1 MQHPPFLQKGATIG
15 ITCPSGYVS
24 NERVIPAIETL
35 QSWGFRVKVGNTVGN
50 EFHYFSGTDE
60 ERIADLQ
67 AMLDDPMLSAII
79 MGRGGY
85 GLSRII
91 DQLDFS
97 LFKKHP
103 KWICGFSDITVL
115 HQHIHQQL
123 GIATLHSPMCG
134 AFKNYED
141 TCDYLNQFKSL
152 LQGEAQIYRTQPME
166 NNRFGTAEASVV
178 GGNLAII
185 SHLVGSSSEM
195 DTNNKILF
203 LEDIG
208 EHLYQID
215 RMLMQLKR
223 AGKLKGLKGLILGSF
238 TEIEDTERPFGQR
251 LETIISS
258 KVEEYDFPVCFGL
271 PIGHQEI
278 NFSLALGM
286 KHRLEVDE
294 SGGRL
299 ELIL

>member
-60 ERIADLQ
+60 ERASDLQ

-91 DQLDFS
+91 DQLDFT
-97 LFKKHP
+97 LFKKFP

-115 HQHIHQQL
+115 HQHTHQNI

-134 AFKNYED
+134 AFKDFNEN
-141 TCDYLNQFKSL
+141 CDYLCQFKSI
-152 LQGEAQIYRTQPME
+152 LQGEPQAYLTPPNE
-166 NNRFGTAEASVV
+166 HNRFGSAESTVI

-185 SHLVGSSSEM
+185 SHLVGSSS
-195 DTNNKILF
+195 DIDSNGKILF

-238 TEIEDTERPFGQR
+238 TEIEDTERPFGQS

-258 KVEEYDFPVCFGL
+258 KVEEYDFPICFGF
-271 PIGHQEI
+271 PIGHQKV

-286 KHRLEVDE
+286 KHRLDVDA

>member
-35 QSWGFRVKVGNTVGN
+35 HSWGFRVKVGNTVGN
-50 EFHYFSGTDE
+50 EFHYFAGTDE
-60 ERIADLQ
+60 ERVSDLQ

-91 DQLDFS
+91 DQLDFT
-97 LFKKHP
+97 LFKKFP

-115 HQHIHQQL
+115 HQHIHQKI

-134 AFKNYED
+134 AFKDFDEN
-141 TCDYLNQFKSL
+141 CDYLYQFKSI
-152 LQGEAQIYRTQPME
+152 LQGEPQIYLTTPNE
-166 NNRFGTAEASVV
+166 HNRFGSADATVV

-185 SHLVGSSSEM
+185 SHLVGSSSDI
-195 DTNNKILF
+195 DTNGKILF

-223 AGKLKGLKGLILGSF
+223 AGKLIGLKGLILGSF
-238 TEIEDTERPFGQR
+238 TEIEDTERPFGQS

-258 KVEEYDFPVCFGL
+258 KVKEFDFPVCFGF

-286 KHRLEVDE
+286 KHRLDVDA

>member
-50 EFHYFSGTDE
+50 EFHYFAGTDE
-60 ERIADLQ
+60 ERASDLQ
-67 AMLDDPMLSAII
+67 AMLNDPLLSAII

-91 DQLDFS
+91 DQLDFT
-97 LFKKHP
+97 LFKKFP

-115 HQHIHQQL
+115 HQHTHQNI

-134 AFKNYED
+134 AFKDYDEN
-141 TCDYLNQFKSL
+141 CDYLCQFKSI
-152 LQGEAQIYRTQPME
+152 LQGEPQTYLTPPNE
-166 NNRFGTAEASVV
+166 HNRFGSAESTVI

-185 SHLVGSSSEM
+185 SPLVGSSS
-195 DTNNKILF
+195 DIDSNGKILF

-238 TEIEDTERPFGQR
+238 TEIEDTERPFGQS

-258 KVEEYDFPVCFGL
+258 KVEEFDFPVCFGF

-286 KHRLEVDE
+286 KHRLDVDA

>member
-15 ITCPSGYVS
+15 ITCPSGFVS

-60 ERIADLQ
+60 ERASDLQ

-91 DQLDFS
+91 DQLDFT
-97 LFKKHP
+97 LFKKFP

-115 HQHIHQQL
+115 HQHIHQNI

-134 AFKNYED
+134 AFKDFNEN
-141 TCDYLNQFKSL
+141 CDYLCQFKSI
-152 LQGEAQIYRTQPME
+152 LQGEPQTYLTPPNE
-166 NNRFGTAEASVV
+166 HNRFGSAESTVI

-185 SHLVGSSSEM
+185 SHLVGSSS
-195 DTNNKILF
+195 DLDSNGKILF

-238 TEIEDTERPFGQR
+238 TEIEDTERPFGQS

-258 KVEEYDFPVCFGL
+258 KVEEFDFPVCFGF

-286 KHRLEVDE
+286 KHRLDVDA

>member
-50 EFHYFSGTDE
+50 EFHYFSGTDD
-60 ERIADLQ
+60 ERISDLQ
-67 AMLDDPMLSAII
+67 AMLDDPLLSAII

-91 DQLDFS
+91 DQLDFT

-115 HQHIHQQL
+115 HQHIFQQL
-123 GIATLHSPMCG
+123 GIATLHSPMCS

-141 TCDYLNQFKSL
+141 TCDYLNQFKNI
-152 LQGEAQIYRTQPME
+152 LQGEAQIYKTQPLG
-166 NNRFGTAEASVV
+166 NNRFGTAEATVV

-185 SHLVGSSSEM
+185 SHLVGSSSEL
-195 DTNNKILF
+195 DTDNKILF

-238 TEIEDTERPFGQR
+238 TEIEDTERPFGQS

-258 KVEEYDFPVCFGL
+258 KVEEYDFPVCFGF

-286 KHRLEVDE
+286 KHKLEVDA

>member
-60 ERIADLQ
+60 ERASDLQ
-67 AMLDDPMLSAII
+67 AMLDDPLLSAII

-91 DQLDFS
+91 DQLDFT
-97 LFKKHP
+97 LFKKFP

-115 HQHIHQQL
+115 HQHTHQNI

-134 AFKNYED
+134 AFKDYDEN
-141 TCDYLNQFKSL
+141 CDYLCQFKSI
-152 LQGEAQIYRTQPME
+152 LQGEPQTYLTPPNE
-166 NNRFGTAEASVV
+166 HNRFGSAESTVI

-185 SHLVGSSSEM
+185 SHLVGSSSDI
-195 DTNNKILF
+195 DTNGKILF

-238 TEIEDTERPFGQR
+238 TEIEDTERPFGQS

-258 KVEEYDFPVCFGL
+258 KVEEYDFPICFGF
-271 PIGHQEI
+271 PIGHQKV

-286 KHRLEVDE
+286 KHRLDVDA

>member
-1 MQHPPFLQKGATIG
+1 MQNPPFLQKGATIG

-50 EFHYFSGTDE
+50 EFHYFSGTDD

-67 AMLDDPMLSAII
+67 AMLDDSLLSAIV

-115 HQHIHQQL
+115 HQHIHQLL

-134 AFKNYED
+134 AFKNYEE
-141 TCDYLNQFKSL
+141 TCDYLNQLKSL

-166 NNRFGTAEASVV
+166 NNRFGTAEAAVV

-238 TEIEDTERPFGQR
+238 TEIEDTERPFGQS

-258 KVEEYDFPVCFGL
+258 KVEEYDFPVCFGF
-271 PIGHQEI
+271 PIGHQET

-286 KHRLEVDE
+286 KHRLDVDE

>member
-60 ERIADLQ
+60 ERASDLQ
-67 AMLDDPMLSAII
+67 AMLNDPLLSAII

-91 DQLDFS
+91 DQLDFT
-97 LFKKHP
+97 LFKKFP

-115 HQHIHQQL
+115 HQHTLQNI

-134 AFKNYED
+134 AFKDYDEN
-141 TCDYLNQFKSL
+141 CDYLCQFKSI
-152 LQGEAQIYRTQPME
+152 LQGEPQTYLTPANE
-166 NNRFGTAEASVV
+166 HNRFGSAESTVI

-185 SHLVGSSSEM
+185 SHLVGSSSDI
-195 DTNNKILF
+195 DTNGKILF

-238 TEIEDTERPFGQR
+238 TEIEDTERPFGQS

-258 KVEEYDFPVCFGL
+258 KVEEYDFPVCFGF

-286 KHRLEVDE
+286 KHRLDVDA

>member
-60 ERIADLQ
+60 ERASDLQ
-67 AMLDDPMLSAII
+67 AMLDDPLLSAII

-91 DQLDFS
+91 DQLDFT
-97 LFKKHP
+97 LFKKFP

-115 HQHIHQQL
+115 HQHTHQNI

-134 AFKNYED
+134 AFKDYDEN
-141 TCDYLNQFKSL
+141 CDYLCQFKSI
-152 LQGEAQIYRTQPME
+152 LQGEPQTYLTPLNE
-166 NNRFGTAEASVV
+166 HNRFGSAESTVI

-185 SHLVGSSSEM
+185 SHLVGSSSDI
-195 DTNNKILF
+195 DTNGKILF

-238 TEIEDTERPFGQR
+238 TEIEDTERPFGQS

-258 KVEEYDFPVCFGL
+258 KVEEYDFPLSFGF

-286 KHRLEVDE
+286 KHRLDVDA